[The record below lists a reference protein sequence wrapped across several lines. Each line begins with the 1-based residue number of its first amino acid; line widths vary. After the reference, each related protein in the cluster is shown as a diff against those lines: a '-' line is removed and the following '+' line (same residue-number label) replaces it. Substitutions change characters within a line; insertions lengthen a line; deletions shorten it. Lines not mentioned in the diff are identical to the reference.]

1 MHEIVMFMYELV
13 VKFKS
18 CYYVAIS
25 IQINFSEFCKAFG
38 LYLNLS
44 EQTKAGPY
52 LLTKTKTK
60 IIFVFVLTFFIS
72 PVLIADEN
80 ENVSTRKPQ

>member
-1 MHEIVMFMYELV
+1 MFMYELV

-44 EQTKAGPY
+44 EQTTIHLRSGGPIS
-52 LLTKTKTK
+52 L
-60 IIFVFVLTFFIS
+60 IIHLNSVL
-72 PVLIADEN
+72 V
-80 ENVSTRKPQ
+80 

>member
-1 MHEIVMFMYELV
+1 MFMYELV

-44 EQTKAGPY
+44 EQTNSFKVWGAY
-52 LLTKTKTK
+52 
-60 IIFVFVLTFFIS
+60 FIDNS
-72 PVLIADEN
+72 LEFCLSLV
-80 ENVSTRKPQ
+80 K